1 MKEDEAAQ
9 TWRSTWRTYLGI
21 SPSILGLA
29 IAVGVMGG
37 VVGAAYLFML
47 HVLQHVLWPTNW
59 EGAVGFLVLGGVGA
73 IVANL
78 TRMLGIP
85 GDVELLVDNI
95 HVSGGPSSVRSLRTL
110 VPASLLTI
118 ASGGG
123 AGPEAPLV
131 TTTGTLAAWLAR
143 VRRMA
148 AEETRILTIAG
159 MAAAFTVLFGAPLGS
174 SLFAL
179 EILHRRGLQYHE
191 ALLPALV
198 GSLTG
203 YGIYALLVRA
213 DLTPIWHIAAAGG
226 AETIHPSDLLLAVGA
241 GAVGAAVAVAFTY
254 MTLAMRRVFALL
266 PSWCRPVAGGLSLAA
281 LGWWSP
287 YALTFGENQTGYV
300 LGAHL
305 LTGALA
311 IAALAKFLG
320 TSVTV
325 SSGWPGGFIIPM
337 FFLGATLGQLGDA
350 WIPGARGAMLAAALM
365 AATNVG
371 VTKTLLGSTLVVTE
385 MGGLHL
391 MPTTLLAAT
400 VALIL
405 TSPVGLIESQRERT
419 PMGDDDED
427 EY

>member
-1 MKEDEAAQ
+1 MNARESAAG
-9 TWRSTWRTYLGI
+9 WRNTWRTSLGV
-21 SPSILGLA
+21 SPAILGLA
-29 IAVGVMGG
+29 FAVGVLGG
-37 VVGAAYLFML
+37 VVGAVYLFML
-47 HVLQHVLWPTNW
+47 HVLQHALWPSHW
-59 EGAVGFLVLGGVGA
+59 EGAVGFLVLGGIGA
-73 IVANL
+73 AVALL
-78 TRMLGIP
+78 TRVLGSP

-95 HVSGGPSSVRSLRTL
+95 HVSGGPSSVRTLRTL

-118 ASGGG
+118 AAGGA

-148 AEETRILTIAG
+148 ADETRILTIAG
-159 MAAAFTVLFGAPLGS
+159 MAAAFTVLFGAPLGA

-191 ALLPALV
+191 ALVPAIV

-203 YGIYALLVRA
+203 YGIYALLVSA
-213 DLTPIWHIAAAGG
+213 DLAPIWRIAAAGG
-226 AETIHPSDLLLAVGA
+226 AESMKPSDLLLAVGA

-254 MTLAMRRVFALL
+254 STLGMRKVFARL
-266 PSWCRPVAGGLSLAA
+266 PVWCRPVVGGLVLAG

-287 YALTFGENQTGYV
+287 YALTYGEGQTGYV

-305 LTGALA
+305 LAGALA
-311 IAALAKFLG
+311 VAALAKFLG

-337 FFLGATLGQLGDA
+337 FFLGASLGQLGDA
-350 WIPGARGAMLAAALM
+350 WLPGAHGAMLAAALM

-400 VALIL
+400 VALML
-405 TSPVGLIESQRERT
+405 TSPIGLIESQRERL
-419 PMGDDDED
+419 PMGNGDEED
-427 EY
+427 